1 MARFP
6 RGCHRLAAWSPQQW
20 LPALPSP
27 GVSSASPGLGLVLL
41 PSCRREVLGH
51 TVLLVTPCAPP
62 ERPLTSEGMSGK
74 SPLGAGC

>member
-1 MARFP
+1 MARLP
-6 RGCHRLAAWSPQQW
+6 RGCHSLAAWSPQQW

-27 GVSSASPGLGLVLL
+27 GASSDSPELGLVPL

-51 TVLLVTPCAPP
+51 TVLLVTERP

-74 SPLGAGC
+74 PPLGAGC